1 MKTYSKLSR
10 SAFILMVTC
19 LLLFSGYTVS
29 EASCDLHSRR
39 TTVKGPA
46 FAQVANGPARLI
58 IERLA
63 NLGNF
68 LYVDLYIDGAPVAAI
83 GYGSSYEGFLSP
95 GRHLLS
101 VLPTPD
107 PRWPTPWEMT
117 LDVQSGQTYRFTAE
131 GGYSGDLILVA
142 PGGPVRAGFY
152 R

>member
-10 SAFILMVTC
+10 SALTLMVTC

-29 EASCDLHSRR
+29 QASSDLQSRR
-39 TTVKGPA
+39 TTVKGSA
-46 FAQVANGPARLI
+46 FVQSASGPARLI
-58 IERLA
+58 IERVA

-68 LYVDLYIDGAPVAAI
+68 VYVDLQIDGVPVGAI
-83 GYGSSYEGFLSP
+83 GYGTSYEGFLPP

-101 VLPTPD
+101 VLATPN
-107 PRWPTPWEMT
+107 PKWLTRWETT
-117 LDVQSGQTYRFTAE
+117 LDVRSGQTYRLTAE

-142 PGGPVRAGFY
+142 PGGPVRPGFY

>member
-10 SAFILMVTC
+10 SALILMVTC
-19 LLLFSGYTVS
+19 LFFSGYAVS
-29 EASCDLHSRR
+29 QASSDLQSRR
-39 TTVKGPA
+39 AVVKGSA
-46 FAQVANGPARLI
+46 FVQSANGAARLI
-58 IERLA
+58 IERIA

-68 LYVDLYIDGAPVAAI
+68 VYVDLYIDGAPAAAI
-83 GYGSSYEGFLSP
+83 GYGSSYEGLLPP

-101 VLPTPD
+101 VLATPD
-107 PRWPTPWEMT
+107 PRWPTPWEIT
-117 LDVQSGQTYRFTAE
+117 VDVRSGQTYRFTAE

>member
-10 SAFILMVTC
+10 SALIPMVTC

-29 EASCDLHSRR
+29 QASSDQQSRR
-39 TTVKGPA
+39 AAVKGSA
-46 FAQVANGPARLI
+46 FVQPANGPARLI

-68 LYVDLYIDGAPVAAI
+68 VYVDLYIDGAPVAAI

-117 LDVQSGQTYRFTAE
+117 LDVRSGQTYRFTAE
-131 GGYSGDLILVA
+131 GGYSGDLILVV

>member
-10 SAFILMVTC
+10 GALILIVTC
-19 LLLFSGYTVS
+19 LFFSGYAVS
-29 EASCDLHSRR
+29 QASTNLQSRR
-39 TTVKGPA
+39 AAVKGSA
-46 FAQVANGPARLI
+46 FVQSANGAARLI
-58 IERLA
+58 IERIA

-68 LYVDLYIDGAPVAAI
+68 VYVDLYIDGAPVAAI
-83 GYGSSYEGFLSP
+83 GYGSSYEGLLPP

-107 PRWPTPWEMT
+107 PRWPTPWEMI
-117 LDVQSGQTYRFTAE
+117 LDVRSGQTYRFTAE

>member
-10 SAFILMVTC
+10 SALILMVTC
-19 LLLFSGYTVS
+19 LFFSGYAVS
-29 EASCDLHSRR
+29 QASSGLQSRR
-39 TTVKGPA
+39 AAVKGSPFVQSA
-46 FAQVANGPARLI
+46 SGPARLI
-58 IERLA
+58 IERIA

-68 LYVDLYIDGAPVAAI
+68 VYVDLYIDGAPAAAI
-83 GYGSSYEGFLSP
+83 GYGSSYEGLLPP

-101 VLPTPD
+101 VLATPD
-107 PRWPTPWEMT
+107 PRWPTPWEIT
-117 LDVQSGQTYRFTAE
+117 VDVRSGQTYRFTAE